1 MSKGRKI
8 SMMEQIKQ
16 HTSIRKYQDKPIPQQ
31 VMDNIFTAIQMAPSW
46 INGQQYSVIRVT
58 DKGAREQLAA
68 LAGNQQYIAE
78 TAEFLVFCADFNR
91 IQKACEYEGVK
102 FEVDSPDFLTIATT
116 DVGIAMG
123 QAIVVAESFGLGTV
137 AIGGVRRA
145 TDDIIQ
151 LLALPK
157 YVFPISGLCIG
168 YPDEQPLVKPR
179 LPREAVIHTNTYKET
194 TREQLEAY
202 NEEMLSYMQKRGTN
216 STWTQGVANFY
227 SKGYSAYSA
236 VVDSMKKQ
244 GFKK

>member
-58 DKGAREQLAA
+58 DKGAREQ
-68 LAGNQQYIAE
+68 
-78 TAEFLVFCADFNR
+78 
-91 IQKACEYEGVK
+91 
-102 FEVDSPDFLTIATT
+102 
-116 DVGIAMG
+116 
-123 QAIVVAESFGLGTV
+123 
-137 AIGGVRRA
+137 
-145 TDDIIQ
+145 
-151 LLALPK
+151 
-157 YVFPISGLCIG
+157 
-168 YPDEQPLVKPR
+168 PLVKPR

-202 NEEMLSYMQKRGTN
+202 NEEMLSYMKKRGTN

-227 SKGYSAYSA
+227 SKGYSGYSS